1 MRFAK
6 TSNRTGRRFAGALAT
21 LLVFSTLA
29 VGPIAAQVERDAEPP
44 LSTFSIV
51 ACDPASNQLGVAI
64 QSRVVAAG
72 AIVPAARAGVGA
84 IASQANA
91 NVTFKPRALQLLEQ
105 GQSPEEVRRHF
116 IETDSLIESR
126 QFAIVNAECRL
137 ANFTGDQNIAWAGM
151 RSGQHYSAQG
161 NILVGPEVVDSM
173 AAAFERAKELGKPL
187 AERLLDA
194 LKAGQAAGGDR
205 RGRQGA
211 GLLVVQE
218 GGGYGGGDDRYIDL
232 RVEDHVAPILELERV
247 YRVYMSVFHP
257 NDIYQPLGS
266 RNIYPPRG
274 PDIRELQER
283 LTALGYYAGEINGR
297 LDAGTLHALDAF
309 QVDRGLPERGY
320 VGNRTVAELLRA
332 DAGSQR

>member
-1 MRFAK
+1 MRFA
-6 TSNRTGRRFAGALAT
+6 NAPHRTLRRHAAALPV
-21 LLVFSTLA
+21 LLLISTVP
-29 VGPIAAQVERDAEPP
+29 VGHLVAQSERDADPP

-51 ACDPASNQLGVAI
+51 ACDTASGQLGVAI

-84 IASQANA
+84 IATQANA
-91 NVTFKPRALQLLEQ
+91 NVTYKPRALQLLEE
-105 GQSPEEVRRHF
+105 GRSPEEVRRHF
-116 IETDSLIESR
+116 VETDSLVESR
-126 QFAIVNAECRL
+126 QFAIVDAHCRL
-137 ANFTGDQNIAWAGM
+137 ANFTGDRNLAWAGM

-161 NILVGPEVVDSM
+161 NILAGPQVVDSM
-173 AAAFERAKELGKPL
+173 AAAFERAEQLGKPL

-218 GGGYGGGDDRYIDL
+218 GGGYGGADDRYIDL

-247 YRVYMSVFHP
+247 YRVFMSVFHP
-257 NDIYQPLGS
+257 TDIYQPLGS
-266 RNIYPPRG
+266 RRIFPPRG

-283 LTALGYYAGEINGR
+283 LAALGYYAGEINGR
-297 LDAGTLHALDAF
+297 LDAGTLNALDAF
-309 QVDRGLPERGY
+309 QVDRGLEERGY
-320 VGNRTVAELLRA
+320 VGERTVAQLNK
-332 DAGSQR
+332 AGAEPQH